1 MGSFLWDHEPNDI
14 CYTQYH
20 NGRPLSVALIEPCE
34 PEPLGGFIDNDF
46 ISNHHRCHQQ
56 QQHHQRSRSLG
67 RRFKRESYRQ
77 FHSENSCSQHCC
89 CCCSSIRSGIHYPN
103 TQFST
108 CLFSAPLAQR
118 SFHYG
123 SSGNGFVEKLG
134 SSDETPSDVGNCFRS
149 IAIDD

>member
-20 NGRPLSVALIEPCE
+20 NGRPLSVALVEPCE
-34 PEPLGGFIDNDF
+34 PEPMGFIDNDF
-46 ISNHHRCHQQ
+46 ILNHHPLHQHCQQ
-56 QQHHQRSRSLG
+56 QQQHQRSRSLG
-67 RRFKRESYRQ
+67 RRFKRESYRT
-77 FHSENSCSQHCC
+77 FSSENSGSQHCC
-89 CCCSSIRSGIHYPN
+89 FIRLGIHYPN
-103 TQFST
+103 TQFSS
-108 CLFSAPLAQR
+108 CLFSAPLAHR

-134 SSDETPSDVGNCFRS
+134 RSDERRRTSVIVFVS